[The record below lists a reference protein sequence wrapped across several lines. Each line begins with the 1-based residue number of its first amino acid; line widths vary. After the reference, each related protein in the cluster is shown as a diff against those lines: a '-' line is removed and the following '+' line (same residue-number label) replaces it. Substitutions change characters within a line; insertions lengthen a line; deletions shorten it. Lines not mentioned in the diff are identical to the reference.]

1 MLGFNWIGYE
11 LGRDGWCMFVREKEV
26 IGECLNVLILVLVM
40 FLVYL
45 KILCKV
51 KKYWFILLIFVF
63 LVVM

>member
-1 MLGFNWIGYE
+1 
-11 LGRDGWCMFVREKEV
+11 MFVREKEV

-45 KILCKV
+45 KILRKV